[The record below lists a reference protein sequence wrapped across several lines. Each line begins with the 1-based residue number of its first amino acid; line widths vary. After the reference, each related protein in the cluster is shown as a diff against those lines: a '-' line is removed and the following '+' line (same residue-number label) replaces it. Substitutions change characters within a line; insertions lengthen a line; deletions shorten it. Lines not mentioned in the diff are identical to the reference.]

1 MKTNARNFKS
11 SSVWR
16 GFFLWKYYGT
26 HSPSLQND
34 ASDLEHAQSFRR
46 CATRGVEG
54 NGQLFRS
61 RYVWV
66 SSKIFDSVVMVTQV
80 AYTNGE
86 SCWFETANSPR
97 QSVWRGGSV
106 FQYHVYHINN
116 KSVQDSKKH
125 VLLLSF
131 FHVLQF
137 WPSLCRATL
146 RQREGQNWTIFHV
159 VMSIGYCTAI
169 LRLP

>member
-1 MKTNARNFKS
+1 M
-11 SSVWR
+11 
-16 GFFLWKYYGT
+16 
-26 HSPSLQND
+26 
-34 ASDLEHAQSFRR
+34 
-46 CATRGVEG
+46 G

-131 FHVLQF
+131 SMYSSSGLLFVAQLYDKE
-137 WPSLCRATL
+137 RAKTGL
-146 RQREGQNWTIFHV
+146 FS
-159 VMSIGYCTAI
+159 M
-169 LRLP
+169 